1 MGPDLIVRKRES
13 QRPRQASKSKPPPLH
28 SPSLHDRC
36 LNQFSMS
43 QFQSSQCQTLLRE
56 FLARLC
62 AEQWYSLV
70 CDWKWGCRTA
80 EHLWP
85 QITWTTS
92 MRPFH
97 QGHQQTL
104 YFGFLPNS
112 NPPRLSTCLIFW
124 IFASRPT
131 NDALVKL
138 HRPSSCKPTR
148 RTNSYSRSLPDCY
161 SALPFSI
168 FPQL

>member
-1 MGPDLIVRKRES
+1 MPKICNVWSTKFDSWNENKCYLNRKICTKFILSQDITFRNSVGPNLIVRKRES

-43 QFQSSQCQTLLRE
+43 QFESSQCQTLLRE

-97 QGHQQTL
+97 QGHQQIL
-104 YFGFLPNS
+104 YFGFLPNLS
-112 NPPRLSTCLIFW
+112 ALRLSTCLFW
-124 IFASRPT
+124 IFAQ
-131 NDALVKL
+131 
-138 HRPSSCKPTR
+138 
-148 RTNSYSRSLPDCY
+148 
-161 SALPFSI
+161 I
-168 FPQL
+168 